1 MSHKKERNAQK
12 KKYFK
17 ELVRFIWKNNK
28 WHLLIASFFII
39 FSSITLVLVNN
50 FIKDLIDDYIAPLL
64 REKSTG
70 QHLDFS
76 GLIKYLSIIGSIFI
90 LGVLSNIISG
100 QIMAKATHAT
110 LFKLRNN
117 MYVHMQGLPIKYF
130 DTTKHGDIMS
140 YYTNDVDTVRNLIV
154 QIIPQS
160 FQALVQIVV
169 IFVFMLQISIVLT
182 LITVLLLLPML
193 IFFGFFGKKTR
204 VNFVANQVEIANLNG
219 VIQEYIETQMISNL
233 FNYSDQVIHKFK
245 LANNKQA
252 AIMKKANVLASI
264 VFPVIFNY
272 SNVMY
277 IVVAIASVFLFESYQ
292 NKPILGQ
299 QITLGVIV
307 SFVALVRAFVGPLA
321 NISENVNFFARSKA
335 GAERIYTML
344 DEKLEEN
351 KGKIIL
357 DYIEKDENGNWRIA
371 NKWTKQIGWV
381 INGEIKPFQGKVE
394 FKNVNF
400 SYDGKKQVLKNINI
414 SGSPGEK
421 IALIGKTGSGK
432 TTIAN
437 LISRF
442 YNVSDGEIYFDDIPI
457 SSVDIN
463 SIRKTVGIV
472 LQSTELF
479 SGSIRDNI
487 AYGNKEAK
495 LEDIIEAA
503 KLANAHDFIMALPN
517 EYDTYITNNG
527 EGLSQGQKQL
537 LTIARVSSMNP
548 AIMVLDEATSNIDSR
563 TEKVI
568 KESMDKLMQNQTTFA
583 IAHRLSTIKNFNQ
596 ILVIQEGEIVSVVTM
611 SNWWLKKVYTN
622 RSIILRLA
630 MRWVNK
636 KFIFG
641 YNSL

>member
-1 MSHKKERNAQK
+1 M
-12 KKYFK
+12 
-17 ELVRFIWKNNK
+17 
-28 WHLLIASFFII
+28 
-39 FSSITLVLVNN
+39 
-50 FIKDLIDDYIAPLL
+50 
-64 REKSTG
+64 
-70 QHLDFS
+70 
-76 GLIKYLSIIGSIFI
+76 SIIGSIFI

-169 IFVFMLQISIVLT
+169 IFVLMLQISIVLT
-182 LITVLLLLPML
+182 LITILLLLPML

-219 VIQEYIETQMISNL
+219 VIQEYIEIQMISNL

-245 LANNKQA
+245 LVNDKQA

-264 VFPVIFNY
+264 VFPVMFNY

-307 SFVALVRAFVGPLA
+307 SFVALVRTFVGPLA

-357 DYIEKDENGNWRIA
+357 DYIEKYENGNWRIA

-414 SGSPGEK
+414 SGYPGEK

-463 SIRKTVGIV
+463 SIRKTVGMV

-548 AIMVLDEATSNIDSR
+548 TIMVLDEATSNIDSR

-596 ILVIQEGEIVSVVTM
+596 ILVIQEGEIVERGNHEQLMAKKGLYESFYHSSFSDEM
-611 SNWWLKKVYTN
+611 S
-622 RSIILRLA
+622 
-630 MRWVNK
+630 
-636 KFIFG
+636 
-641 YNSL
+641 

>member
-1 MSHKKERNAQK
+1 M
-12 KKYFK
+12 
-17 ELVRFIWKNNK
+17 
-28 WHLLIASFFII
+28 
-39 FSSITLVLVNN
+39 
-50 FIKDLIDDYIAPLL
+50 
-64 REKSTG
+64 
-70 QHLDFS
+70 
-76 GLIKYLSIIGSIFI
+76 IFI

-568 KESMDKLMQNQTTFA
+568 KESMDKLMQNRTTFA
-583 IAHRLSTIKNFNQ
+583 IAHRLSTIKNTNQ
-596 ILVIQEGEIVSVVTM
+596 ILVIQEGEIVERGNHEQLMAKKGLYESFYHSSFSEEM
-611 SNWWLKKVYTN
+611 S
-622 RSIILRLA
+622 
-630 MRWVNK
+630 
-636 KFIFG
+636 
-641 YNSL
+641 

>member
-1 MSHKKERNAQK
+1 M
-12 KKYFK
+12 
-17 ELVRFIWKNNK
+17 
-28 WHLLIASFFII
+28 
-39 FSSITLVLVNN
+39 
-50 FIKDLIDDYIAPLL
+50 
-64 REKSTG
+64 
-70 QHLDFS
+70 
-76 GLIKYLSIIGSIFI
+76 IFI

>member
-1 MSHKKERNAQK
+1 
-12 KKYFK
+12 
-17 ELVRFIWKNNK
+17 
-28 WHLLIASFFII
+28 
-39 FSSITLVLVNN
+39 
-50 FIKDLIDDYIAPLL
+50 
-64 REKSTG
+64 
-70 QHLDFS
+70 
-76 GLIKYLSIIGSIFI
+76 
-90 LGVLSNIISG
+90 
-100 QIMAKATHAT
+100 MAKATHAT

>member
-28 WHLLIASFFII
+28 WHLLIAFFFII

-50 FIKDLIDDYIAPLL
+50 FIKELIDDYIAPLL
-64 REKSTG
+64 REKSTD
-70 QHLDFS
+70 QPLDFS

-245 LANNKQA
+245 VANDKQA

-264 VFPVIFNY
+264 VFPVMFNY

-277 IVVAIASVFLFESYQ
+277 IVVGIASVFLFESYQ

-344 DEKLEEN
+344 DENLEEN

-357 DYIEKDENGNWRIA
+357 DYIEKDQNGNWRIA

-381 INGEIKPFQGKVE
+381 INSEIKPFQGKVE

-517 EYDTYITNNG
+517 EYDTYITNNS

-537 LTIARVSSMNP
+537 LTIARVSLMNP

-568 KESMDKLMQNQTTFA
+568 KESMDKLMQNRTTFA
-583 IAHRLSTIKNFNQ
+583 IAHRLSTIKNSNQ
-596 ILVIQEGEIVSVVTM
+596 ILVIQEGEIVERGDHEQLMAKKGLYESFYHSSFSEEM
-611 SNWWLKKVYTN
+611 S
-622 RSIILRLA
+622 
-630 MRWVNK
+630 
-636 KFIFG
+636 
-641 YNSL
+641 

>member
-1 MSHKKERNAQK
+1 
-12 KKYFK
+12 
-17 ELVRFIWKNNK
+17 
-28 WHLLIASFFII
+28 
-39 FSSITLVLVNN
+39 
-50 FIKDLIDDYIAPLL
+50 
-64 REKSTG
+64 
-70 QHLDFS
+70 
-76 GLIKYLSIIGSIFI
+76 
-90 LGVLSNIISG
+90 
-100 QIMAKATHAT
+100 MAKATHAT

-117 MYVHMQGLPIKYF
+117 VYVHMQGLPIKYF

-414 SGSPGEK
+414 SGYPGEK

-463 SIRKTVGIV
+463 SIRKTVGMV

>member
-1 MSHKKERNAQK
+1 
-12 KKYFK
+12 
-17 ELVRFIWKNNK
+17 
-28 WHLLIASFFII
+28 
-39 FSSITLVLVNN
+39 
-50 FIKDLIDDYIAPLL
+50 
-64 REKSTG
+64 
-70 QHLDFS
+70 
-76 GLIKYLSIIGSIFI
+76 
-90 LGVLSNIISG
+90 
-100 QIMAKATHAT
+100 MAKATHAT

-503 KLANAHDFIMALPN
+503 KLANAHDFIMTLPN
-517 EYDTYITNNG
+517 EYDTYIINNG

-537 LTIARVSSMNP
+537 LTIARVSLMNP

-563 TEKVI
+563 TEKVT
-568 KESMDKLMQNQTTFA
+568 KELMDKLMQNRTTFA
-583 IAHRLSTIKNFNQ
+583 IAHRLSTIKNTNQ
-596 ILVIQEGEIVSVVTM
+596 ILVIQEGEIVERGNHEQLMAKKGLYESFYHSSFREEM
-611 SNWWLKKVYTN
+611 S
-622 RSIILRLA
+622 
-630 MRWVNK
+630 
-636 KFIFG
+636 
-641 YNSL
+641 

>member
-1 MSHKKERNAQK
+1 
-12 KKYFK
+12 
-17 ELVRFIWKNNK
+17 
-28 WHLLIASFFII
+28 
-39 FSSITLVLVNN
+39 
-50 FIKDLIDDYIAPLL
+50 
-64 REKSTG
+64 
-70 QHLDFS
+70 
-76 GLIKYLSIIGSIFI
+76 
-90 LGVLSNIISG
+90 
-100 QIMAKATHAT
+100 MAKATHAT

-299 QITLGVIV
+299 QITLRVIV

-357 DYIEKDENGNWRIA
+357 DYIEKYENGNWRIA

-414 SGSPGEK
+414 SGYPGEK

-503 KLANAHDFIMALPN
+503 KLANAHDFIMTLPN
-517 EYDTYITNNG
+517 EYDTYIINNG

-537 LTIARVSSMNP
+537 LTIARVSLMNS

-563 TEKVI
+563 TEKVT
-568 KESMDKLMQNQTTFA
+568 KESMDKLMQNRTTFA
-583 IAHRLSTIKNFNQ
+583 IAHRLSTIKNTNQ
-596 ILVIQEGEIVSVVTM
+596 ILVIQEGEIVERGNHEQLM
-611 SNWWLKKVYTN
+611 AKKGLYE
-622 RSIILRLA
+622 SFYHSRLA
-630 MRWVNK
+630 KRWVNK

>member
-1 MSHKKERNAQK
+1 M
-12 KKYFK
+12 
-17 ELVRFIWKNNK
+17 
-28 WHLLIASFFII
+28 
-39 FSSITLVLVNN
+39 
-50 FIKDLIDDYIAPLL
+50 
-64 REKSTG
+64 
-70 QHLDFS
+70 
-76 GLIKYLSIIGSIFI
+76 
-90 LGVLSNIISG
+90 LSNIISG

-568 KESMDKLMQNQTTFA
+568 KESMDKLMQNRTTFA
-583 IAHRLSTIKNFNQ
+583 IAHRLSTIKNTNQ
-596 ILVIQEGEIVSVVTM
+596 ILVIQEGEIVERGNHEQLMAKKGLYESFYHSSFSEEM
-611 SNWWLKKVYTN
+611 S
-622 RSIILRLA
+622 
-630 MRWVNK
+630 
-636 KFIFG
+636 
-641 YNSL
+641 

>member
-1 MSHKKERNAQK
+1 M
-12 KKYFK
+12 
-17 ELVRFIWKNNK
+17 
-28 WHLLIASFFII
+28 
-39 FSSITLVLVNN
+39 
-50 FIKDLIDDYIAPLL
+50 
-64 REKSTG
+64 
-70 QHLDFS
+70 
-76 GLIKYLSIIGSIFI
+76 IFI

-299 QITLGVIV
+299 QITLAVIV

-321 NISENVNFFARSKA
+321 NISENINFFARSKA

-400 SYDGKKQVLKNINI
+400 SYDGEKQVLKNINI

-503 KLANAHDFIMALPN
+503 KLANAHDFIMTLPN
-517 EYDTYITNNG
+517 EYDTYIINNG

-537 LTIARVSSMNP
+537 LTIARVSLMNP

-563 TEKVI
+563 TEKVT
-568 KESMDKLMQNQTTFA
+568 KESMDKLMQNRTTFA
-583 IAHRLSTIKNFNQ
+583 IAHRLSTIKNTNQ
-596 ILVIQEGEIVSVVTM
+596 ILVIQEGEIVERGNHEQLMAKKGLYESFYHSSFSDEM
-611 SNWWLKKVYTN
+611 S
-622 RSIILRLA
+622 
-630 MRWVNK
+630 
-636 KFIFG
+636 
-641 YNSL
+641 

>member
-1 MSHKKERNAQK
+1 MTNRAIKFMSHKKERNAQK

-17 ELVRFIWKNNK
+17 ELLRFIWKNKK
-28 WHLLIASFFII
+28 WHLLIAFFLII
-39 FSSITLVLVNN
+39 ISSITLVLVNN

-70 QHLDFS
+70 KPLDFS
-76 GLIKYLSIIGSIFI
+76 GLIKYLSIIGLIFI

-299 QITLGVIV
+299 QITLRVIV

-357 DYIEKDENGNWRIA
+357 DYIEKYENGNWRIA

-414 SGSPGEK
+414 SGYPGEK

-463 SIRKTVGIV
+463 SIRKTVGMV

-548 AIMVLDEATSNIDSR
+548 TIMVLDEATSNIDSR

-596 ILVIQEGEIVSVVTM
+596 ILVIQEGEIVERGNHEQLMAKKGLYESFYHSSFSDEM
-611 SNWWLKKVYTN
+611 S
-622 RSIILRLA
+622 
-630 MRWVNK
+630 
-636 KFIFG
+636 
-641 YNSL
+641 

>member
-1 MSHKKERNAQK
+1 
-12 KKYFK
+12 
-17 ELVRFIWKNNK
+17 
-28 WHLLIASFFII
+28 
-39 FSSITLVLVNN
+39 
-50 FIKDLIDDYIAPLL
+50 
-64 REKSTG
+64 
-70 QHLDFS
+70 
-76 GLIKYLSIIGSIFI
+76 
-90 LGVLSNIISG
+90 
-100 QIMAKATHAT
+100 MAKATHAT

-264 VFPVIFNY
+264 VFPVMFNY

-357 DYIEKDENGNWRIA
+357 NYIEKDENGNWRIA

-414 SGSPGEK
+414 SGYPGEK

-463 SIRKTVGIV
+463 SIRKTVGMV

-517 EYDTYITNNG
+517 EYNTYITNNG

>member
-1 MSHKKERNAQK
+1 M
-12 KKYFK
+12 
-17 ELVRFIWKNNK
+17 
-28 WHLLIASFFII
+28 
-39 FSSITLVLVNN
+39 
-50 FIKDLIDDYIAPLL
+50 
-64 REKSTG
+64 
-70 QHLDFS
+70 
-76 GLIKYLSIIGSIFI
+76 
-90 LGVLSNIISG
+90 LSNIISG
-100 QIMAKATHAT
+100 KIMAKATHAT

-182 LITVLLLLPML
+182 LITILLLLPML

-219 VIQEYIETQMISNL
+219 VIQEYIEIQMISNL

-245 LANNKQA
+245 LVNDKQA

-264 VFPVIFNY
+264 VFPVMFNY

-277 IVVAIASVFLFESYQ
+277 IVVGIASVFLFESYQ

-344 DEKLEEN
+344 DENLEEN

-400 SYDGKKQVLKNINI
+400 SYECKKQVLKNINI

>member
-1 MSHKKERNAQK
+1 M
-12 KKYFK
+12 
-17 ELVRFIWKNNK
+17 
-28 WHLLIASFFII
+28 
-39 FSSITLVLVNN
+39 
-50 FIKDLIDDYIAPLL
+50 
-64 REKSTG
+64 
-70 QHLDFS
+70 
-76 GLIKYLSIIGSIFI
+76 IFI

-193 IFFGFFGKKTR
+193 IFFGFFGKKNR

-277 IVVAIASVFLFESYQ
+277 IVVGIASVFLFESYQ

-414 SGSPGEK
+414 SGYPGEK

-463 SIRKTVGIV
+463 SIRKTVGMV

-517 EYDTYITNNG
+517 EYDTYIINNG

-537 LTIARVSSMNP
+537 LTIARVSLMNP

-563 TEKVI
+563 TEKVT
-568 KESMDKLMQNQTTFA
+568 KESMDKLMQNRTTFA
-583 IAHRLSTIKNFNQ
+583 IAHRLSTIKNTNQ
-596 ILVIQEGEIVSVVTM
+596 ILVIQEGEIVERGNHEQLMAKKGLYESFYHSSFSEEM
-611 SNWWLKKVYTN
+611 S
-622 RSIILRLA
+622 
-630 MRWVNK
+630 
-636 KFIFG
+636 
-641 YNSL
+641 

>member
-1 MSHKKERNAQK
+1 
-12 KKYFK
+12 
-17 ELVRFIWKNNK
+17 
-28 WHLLIASFFII
+28 
-39 FSSITLVLVNN
+39 
-50 FIKDLIDDYIAPLL
+50 
-64 REKSTG
+64 
-70 QHLDFS
+70 
-76 GLIKYLSIIGSIFI
+76 
-90 LGVLSNIISG
+90 
-100 QIMAKATHAT
+100 
-110 LFKLRNN
+110 
-117 MYVHMQGLPIKYF
+117 
-130 DTTKHGDIMS
+130 
-140 YYTNDVDTVRNLIV
+140 
-154 QIIPQS
+154 
-160 FQALVQIVV
+160 
-169 IFVFMLQISIVLT
+169 
-182 LITVLLLLPML
+182 
-193 IFFGFFGKKTR
+193 
-204 VNFVANQVEIANLNG
+204 
-219 VIQEYIETQMISNL
+219 
-233 FNYSDQVIHKFK
+233 
-245 LANNKQA
+245 
-252 AIMKKANVLASI
+252 
-264 VFPVIFNY
+264 
-272 SNVMY
+272 
-277 IVVAIASVFLFESYQ
+277 
-292 NKPILGQ
+292 
-299 QITLGVIV
+299 
-307 SFVALVRAFVGPLA
+307 
-321 NISENVNFFARSKA
+321 
-335 GAERIYTML
+335 ML

-414 SGSPGEK
+414 SGYPGEK

-463 SIRKTVGIV
+463 SIRKTVGMV

-537 LTIARVSSMNP
+537 LTIAPVSSMNP
-548 AIMVLDEATSNIDSR
+548 TIMVLDEATSNIDSR

-596 ILVIQEGEIVSVVTM
+596 ILVIQEGEIVERGNHEQLMAKKGLYESFYHSSFSDEM
-611 SNWWLKKVYTN
+611 S
-622 RSIILRLA
+622 
-630 MRWVNK
+630 
-636 KFIFG
+636 
-641 YNSL
+641 

>member
-1 MSHKKERNAQK
+1 M
-12 KKYFK
+12 
-17 ELVRFIWKNNK
+17 
-28 WHLLIASFFII
+28 
-39 FSSITLVLVNN
+39 
-50 FIKDLIDDYIAPLL
+50 
-64 REKSTG
+64 
-70 QHLDFS
+70 
-76 GLIKYLSIIGSIFI
+76 IKYLSIIGSIFI

-169 IFVFMLQISIVLT
+169 IFVLMLQISIVLT
-182 LITVLLLLPML
+182 LITILLLLPML

-219 VIQEYIETQMISNL
+219 VIQEYIEIQMISNL

-245 LANNKQA
+245 LVNDKQA

-264 VFPVIFNY
+264 VFPVMFNY

-307 SFVALVRAFVGPLA
+307 SFVALVRTFVGPLA

-357 DYIEKDENGNWRIA
+357 DYIEKYENGNWRIA

-414 SGSPGEK
+414 SGYPGEK

-463 SIRKTVGIV
+463 SIRKTVGMV

-548 AIMVLDEATSNIDSR
+548 TIMVLDEATSNIDSR

-596 ILVIQEGEIVSVVTM
+596 ILVIQEGEIVERGNHEQLMAKKGLYESFYHSSFSDEM
-611 SNWWLKKVYTN
+611 S
-622 RSIILRLA
+622 
-630 MRWVNK
+630 
-636 KFIFG
+636 
-641 YNSL
+641 

>member
-1 MSHKKERNAQK
+1 M
-12 KKYFK
+12 
-17 ELVRFIWKNNK
+17 
-28 WHLLIASFFII
+28 
-39 FSSITLVLVNN
+39 
-50 FIKDLIDDYIAPLL
+50 
-64 REKSTG
+64 
-70 QHLDFS
+70 
-76 GLIKYLSIIGSIFI
+76 IFI

-169 IFVFMLQISIVLT
+169 IFVFMLQISIVST

-245 LANNKQA
+245 LANDKQA

-414 SGSPGEK
+414 SGFPGEK
-421 IALIGKTGSGK
+421 IALIDKTGSGK

-463 SIRKTVGIV
+463 SIRKTVGMV

-548 AIMVLDEATSNIDSR
+548 TIMVLDEATSNIDSR

-596 ILVIQEGEIVSVVTM
+596 ILVIQEGEIVERGNHEQLMAKKGLYESFYHSSFSEEM
-611 SNWWLKKVYTN
+611 S
-622 RSIILRLA
+622 
-630 MRWVNK
+630 
-636 KFIFG
+636 
-641 YNSL
+641 

>member
-1 MSHKKERNAQK
+1 
-12 KKYFK
+12 
-17 ELVRFIWKNNK
+17 
-28 WHLLIASFFII
+28 
-39 FSSITLVLVNN
+39 
-50 FIKDLIDDYIAPLL
+50 
-64 REKSTG
+64 
-70 QHLDFS
+70 
-76 GLIKYLSIIGSIFI
+76 
-90 LGVLSNIISG
+90 
-100 QIMAKATHAT
+100 
-110 LFKLRNN
+110 
-117 MYVHMQGLPIKYF
+117 
-130 DTTKHGDIMS
+130 
-140 YYTNDVDTVRNLIV
+140 
-154 QIIPQS
+154 
-160 FQALVQIVV
+160 
-169 IFVFMLQISIVLT
+169 
-182 LITVLLLLPML
+182 
-193 IFFGFFGKKTR
+193 
-204 VNFVANQVEIANLNG
+204 
-219 VIQEYIETQMISNL
+219 
-233 FNYSDQVIHKFK
+233 
-245 LANNKQA
+245 
-252 AIMKKANVLASI
+252 
-264 VFPVIFNY
+264 
-272 SNVMY
+272 
-277 IVVAIASVFLFESYQ
+277 
-292 NKPILGQ
+292 
-299 QITLGVIV
+299 
-307 SFVALVRAFVGPLA
+307 
-321 NISENVNFFARSKA
+321 
-335 GAERIYTML
+335 ML
-344 DEKLEEN
+344 DENLEEN

-400 SYDGKKQVLKNINI
+400 FYDGKKQVLKNINI

-442 YNVSDGEIYFDDIPI
+442 YNVNDGEIYFDDIPI

-568 KESMDKLMQNQTTFA
+568 KESMDKLMQNRTTFA
-583 IAHRLSTIKNFNQ
+583 IAHRLSTIKNSNQ

-622 RSIILRLA
+622 RFIILRLA
-630 MRWVNK
+630 KRWVNK

>member
-1 MSHKKERNAQK
+1 MSHKKEINSLK

-17 ELVRFIWKNNK
+17 ELIGFIWKHNK
-28 WHLLIASFFII
+28 WRLLISFFFTII
-39 FSSITLVLVNN
+39 SSITLVLVSN
-50 FIKDLIDDYIAPLL
+50 FIKSLVDDYVTPLL
-64 REKSTG
+64 KEKAAG
-70 QHLDFS
+70 QTLDFT
-76 GLIKYLSIIGSIFI
+76 GLIEYLAIIGSIFI
-90 LGVLSNIISG
+90 LGVISNIIAG

-160 FQALVQIVV
+160 FQALVQIAV
-169 IFVFMLQISIVLT
+169 ILGFMLQISVVLT
-182 LITVLLLLPML
+182 LITIAMLFPMIIL
-193 IFFGFFGKKTR
+193 FGFFGQKTR
-204 VNFVANQVEIANLNG
+204 ANFIANQVEIANLNG
-219 VIQEYIETQMISNL
+219 VIQEYIENQTVSNL
-233 FNYSDQVIHKFK
+233 FNYSDTVITKFK
-245 LANNKQA
+245 SANHKQA
-252 AIMKKANVLASI
+252 AIMRKANVLASI
-264 VFPVIFNY
+264 VFPVMYNY

-277 IVVAIASVFLFESYQ
+277 IIVAITSVFLFDAYQ
-292 NKPILGQ
+292 GKALLGQ

-321 NISENVNFFARSKA
+321 NISQNVNFFAKSKA

-344 DEKLEEN
+344 HQQPEEN
-351 KGKIIL
+351 NGKIIL
-357 DYIEKDENGNWRIA
+357 DYIEKDENGNWKVA
-371 NKWTKQIGWV
+371 DKWTKQMGWV

-394 FKNVNF
+394 FKHVNF
-400 SYDGKKQVLKNINI
+400 SYDGKKQVLKDINI
-414 SGSPGEK
+414 SVEPGEK

-437 LISRF
+437 LINRF
-442 YNVSDGEIYFDDIPI
+442 YNVTDGEIYFDDIPI
-457 SSVDIN
+457 SSVDVN

-487 AYGNKEAK
+487 AYGNTQAK

-503 KLANAHDFIMALPN
+503 KLANAHDFIMTLPN

-537 LTIARVSSMNP
+537 LAIARVSLMNP
-548 AIMVLDEATSNIDSR
+548 SIMVLDEATSNIDSR
-563 TEKVI
+563 TERVI
-568 KESMDKLMQNQTTFA
+568 KESMDKLMQNRTTFA
-583 IAHRLSTIKNFNQ
+583 IAHRLSTIKNSNK
-596 ILVIQEGEIVSVVTM
+596 ILVIQEGEIVERGNHEQLMAKKGLYESFYHSSFNEEM
-611 SNWWLKKVYTN
+611 S
-622 RSIILRLA
+622 
-630 MRWVNK
+630 
-636 KFIFG
+636 
-641 YNSL
+641 

>member
-1 MSHKKERNAQK
+1 MSTKDPNKTLKN
-12 KKYFK
+12 KYFN
-17 ELVRFIWKNNK
+17 ELIKFIWKNNK
-28 WHLLIASFFII
+28 WQLLIAFFFII
-39 FSSITLVLVNN
+39 ISSVTLIVVNN
-50 FIKDLIDDYIAPLL
+50 FIKDLIDDYITPLL
-64 REKSTG
+64 REKATN
-70 QHLDFS
+70 QPLDFS
-76 GLIKYLSIIGSIFI
+76 GLMKYLAIIGSVFI
-90 LGVLSNIISG
+90 SGVISNIIYG

-154 QIIPQS
+154 QIIPQT
-160 FQALVQIVV
+160 FQSIVQIVV
-169 IFVFMLQISIVLT
+169 IFGFMLEISVVLT
-182 LITVLLLLPML
+182 LITVVLLFPML
-193 IFFGFFGKKTR
+193 IFFGVFGKKTR
-204 VNFVANQVEIANLNG
+204 VNFVANQKEIANLNG

-233 FNYSDQVIHKFK
+233 FNYSDQVIDKFNK
-245 LANNKQA
+245 ANDKQA
-252 AIMKKANVLASI
+252 AIMKKANILASI
-264 VFPVIFNY
+264 VFPVMYNY

-277 IVVAIASVFLFESYQ
+277 IVVAIISVFLFDTYE
-292 NKPILGQ
+292 NKPLLGQ

-321 NISENVNFFARSKA
+321 NISQNVNFFARSKA

-344 DEKLEEN
+344 DENLEKNE
-351 KGKIIL
+351 GKIIL
-357 DYIEKDENGNWRIA
+357 DYIEKDENGNWKVA

-414 SGSPGEK
+414 SSSPGEK

-463 SIRKTVGIV
+463 SIRKAVGIV

-503 KLANAHDFIMALPN
+503 KLANAHDFIMTLPN

-537 LTIARVSSMNP
+537 LTIARVSLMNP

-568 KESMDKLMQNQTTFA
+568 KESMDKLMQNRTTFA
-583 IAHRLSTIKNFNQ
+583 IAHRLSTIKNSNQ
-596 ILVIQEGEIVSVVTM
+596 ILVIQEGEIVERGDHAELM
-611 SNWWLKKVYTN
+611 AKKGLYESFYHSSFN
-622 RSIILRLA
+622 EE
-630 MRWVNK
+630 MN
-636 KFIFG
+636 
-641 YNSL
+641 

>member
-28 WHLLIASFFII
+28 WHLLIAFFFII

-50 FIKDLIDDYIAPLL
+50 FIKELIDDYIAPLL
-64 REKSTG
+64 REKSTD
-70 QHLDFS
+70 QPLDFS

-245 LANNKQA
+245 VANDKQA

-264 VFPVIFNY
+264 VFPVMFNY

-277 IVVAIASVFLFESYQ
+277 IVVGIASVFLFESYQ

-344 DEKLEEN
+344 DENLEEN

-357 DYIEKDENGNWRIA
+357 DYIEKDQNGNWRIA

-503 KLANAHDFIMALPN
+503 KLANAHDFIMALPS
-517 EYDTYITNNG
+517 EYDTYITNNS

-537 LTIARVSSMNP
+537 LTIARVSLMNP

-568 KESMDKLMQNQTTFA
+568 KESMDKLMQNRTTFA
-583 IAHRLSTIKNFNQ
+583 IAHRLSTIKNSNQ
-596 ILVIQEGEIVSVVTM
+596 ILVIQEGEIVERGDHEQLMAKKGLYESFYHSSFSEEM
-611 SNWWLKKVYTN
+611 S
-622 RSIILRLA
+622 
-630 MRWVNK
+630 
-636 KFIFG
+636 
-641 YNSL
+641 

>member
-28 WHLLIASFFII
+28 WHLLIAFFFII

-50 FIKDLIDDYIAPLL
+50 FIKELIDDYIAPLL
-64 REKSTG
+64 REKSTD
-70 QHLDFS
+70 QPLDFS

-245 LANNKQA
+245 VANDNQA

-264 VFPVIFNY
+264 VFPVMFNY

-277 IVVAIASVFLFESYQ
+277 IVVGIASVFLFESYQ

-344 DEKLEEN
+344 DENLEEN

-357 DYIEKDENGNWRIA
+357 DYIEKDQNGNWRIA

-517 EYDTYITNNG
+517 EYDTYITNNS

-537 LTIARVSSMNP
+537 LTIARVSLMNP

-568 KESMDKLMQNQTTFA
+568 KESMDKLMQNRTTFA
-583 IAHRLSTIKNFNQ
+583 IAHRLSTIKNSNQ
-596 ILVIQEGEIVSVVTM
+596 ILVIQEGEIVERGDHEQLMAKKGLYESFYHSSFSEEM
-611 SNWWLKKVYTN
+611 S
-622 RSIILRLA
+622 
-630 MRWVNK
+630 
-636 KFIFG
+636 
-641 YNSL
+641 

>member
-1 MSHKKERNAQK
+1 M
-12 KKYFK
+12 
-17 ELVRFIWKNNK
+17 
-28 WHLLIASFFII
+28 
-39 FSSITLVLVNN
+39 
-50 FIKDLIDDYIAPLL
+50 
-64 REKSTG
+64 
-70 QHLDFS
+70 
-76 GLIKYLSIIGSIFI
+76 IFI

-169 IFVFMLQISIVLT
+169 IFVFMLQISIVST

-245 LANNKQA
+245 LANDKQA

-421 IALIGKTGSGK
+421 IALIDKTGSGK

-463 SIRKTVGIV
+463 SIRKTVGMV

-548 AIMVLDEATSNIDSR
+548 TIMVLDEATSNIDSR

-596 ILVIQEGEIVSVVTM
+596 ILVIQEGEIVERGNHEQLMAKKGLYESFYHSSFSEEM
-611 SNWWLKKVYTN
+611 S
-622 RSIILRLA
+622 
-630 MRWVNK
+630 
-636 KFIFG
+636 
-641 YNSL
+641 

>member
-1 MSHKKERNAQK
+1 M
-12 KKYFK
+12 
-17 ELVRFIWKNNK
+17 
-28 WHLLIASFFII
+28 
-39 FSSITLVLVNN
+39 
-50 FIKDLIDDYIAPLL
+50 
-64 REKSTG
+64 
-70 QHLDFS
+70 
-76 GLIKYLSIIGSIFI
+76 IFI

-264 VFPVIFNY
+264 VFPVMFNY

-357 DYIEKDENGNWRIA
+357 NYIEKDENGNWRIA

-414 SGSPGEK
+414 SGYPGEK

-463 SIRKTVGIV
+463 SIRKTVGMV

-517 EYDTYITNNG
+517 EYNTYITNNG

>member
-1 MSHKKERNAQK
+1 
-12 KKYFK
+12 
-17 ELVRFIWKNNK
+17 
-28 WHLLIASFFII
+28 
-39 FSSITLVLVNN
+39 
-50 FIKDLIDDYIAPLL
+50 
-64 REKSTG
+64 
-70 QHLDFS
+70 
-76 GLIKYLSIIGSIFI
+76 
-90 LGVLSNIISG
+90 
-100 QIMAKATHAT
+100 MAKATHAT

-264 VFPVIFNY
+264 VFPVMFNY

-299 QITLGVIV
+299 QITLAVIV

-321 NISENVNFFARSKA
+321 NISENINFFARSKA

-414 SGSPGEK
+414 SGYPGEK
-421 IALIGKTGSGK
+421 IALIGKTG
-432 TTIAN
+432 
-437 LISRF
+437 
-442 YNVSDGEIYFDDIPI
+442 
-457 SSVDIN
+457 
-463 SIRKTVGIV
+463 
-472 LQSTELF
+472 
-479 SGSIRDNI
+479 
-487 AYGNKEAK
+487 
-495 LEDIIEAA
+495 
-503 KLANAHDFIMALPN
+503 
-517 EYDTYITNNG
+517 
-527 EGLSQGQKQL
+527 
-537 LTIARVSSMNP
+537 
-548 AIMVLDEATSNIDSR
+548 
-563 TEKVI
+563 
-568 KESMDKLMQNQTTFA
+568 
-583 IAHRLSTIKNFNQ
+583 
-596 ILVIQEGEIVSVVTM
+596 
-611 SNWWLKKVYTN
+611 
-622 RSIILRLA
+622 
-630 MRWVNK
+630 
-636 KFIFG
+636 
-641 YNSL
+641 